1 MGYRPPRKIYALDF
15 TGTDYDGLAVKM
27 RGLTVGE
34 ELEIDTLRRE
44 DGGEH
49 RFFELMTSLLVEWN
63 VDDEHGQPVPATF
76 EGVCTQDAT
85 MVGAILDALRTAVS
99 GVPDPLPQS
108 SPSGE
113 PSPAALALPM
123 EPLSPSPE
131 NSAVPA

>member
-1 MGYRPPRKIYALDF
+1 MGFRPPRKIYALDF

-34 ELEIDTLRRE
+34 ELEVDSLRSE
-44 DGGEH
+44 DGGER

-63 VDDEHGQPVPATF
+63 VEDEHGRPVPATF
-76 EGVCTQDAT
+76 DGVCSQDSV

-113 PSPAALALPM
+113 PSPEAYAIPM
-123 EPLSPSPE
+123 EPLSPNQE